1 VIMRFTLSATLA
13 LALTT
18 AACARDTAETDA
30 EAEAAASQQQAQT
43 QDAAPVA
50 EPAEPAAPVYEFP
63 DEAWR
68 TVDQDRLL
76 YISTDHGMVVVELAP
91 EFAPNHVARMRELAG
106 ERFYDFLVWHRVIA
120 DFMAQGGGSRAN
132 PGNAADK
139 PPLEAEFTIRRTGEP
154 EVSELQDRVVN
165 PREIPQMAKAGFWN
179 GFHAGTQTAALA
191 GITGDGMVQSWLL
204 HCRGAA
210 AMARTGDPNSARSQ
224 FYITTGSPDH
234 LNATYTVWG
243 RVRHGM
249 DAVDQITVGTA
260 MEDPDFRP
268 DVIRSMRV
276 GSELPAEEQMDIEV
290 VDTDSEAFAG
300 YLDTLRDDAGNLPDI
315 CDINVP
321 TRTAE

>member
-1 VIMRFTLSATLA
+1 MIMRFTLSATLA
-13 LALTT
+13 LVLTT
-18 AACARDTAETDA
+18 AACARDTAQTDA
-30 EAEAAASQQQAQT
+30 EAGASQQTETAG
-43 QDAAPVA
+43 PVS
-50 EPAEPAAPVYEFP
+50 EPAAPSYAFP

-76 YISTDHGMVVVELAP
+76 YIDTDHGMVVVELAP

-106 ERFYDFLVWHRVIA
+106 ERFYDFLVWHRVIEN
-120 DFMAQGGGSRAN
+120 FMAQGGGSRAN

-139 PPLEAEFTIRRTGEP
+139 PPLEAEFTLRRSGEP
-154 EVSELQDRVVN
+154 AVSELQDRVVN

-210 AMARTGDPNSARSQ
+210 AMARTSDPNSARSQ

-243 RVRHGM
+243 RVRLGM

-276 GSELPAEEQMDIEV
+276 GSELPAEEQMDIQV

-300 YLDTLRDDAGNLPDI
+300 YLDTLRDDQGNLPDI
-315 CDINVP
+315 CEINVP

>member
-1 VIMRFTLSATLA
+1 MIQRLALSTALA
-13 LALTT
+13 LALSA
-18 AACARDTAETDA
+18 AACARDAA
-30 EAEAAASQQQAQT
+30 GEAEPEATAAASSAVV
-43 QDAAPVA
+43 AAA
-50 EPAEPAAPVYEFP
+50 AMQESETPAPAYDFP

-76 YISTDHGMVVVELAP
+76 YIETDHGMVVVEFAP
-91 EFAPNHVARMRELAG
+91 EFAPNHVARMRELVS
-106 ERFYDFLVWHRVIA
+106 ERFYDFLVWHRVIE

-132 PGNAADK
+132 PGHATDK
-139 PPLEAEFTIRRTGEP
+139 PPLQAEFTLRRSDEP
-154 EVSELQDRVVN
+154 AVSELQDRIVN
-165 PREIPQMAKAGFWN
+165 PGQIQQMAKAGFWN

-210 AMARTGDPNSARSQ
+210 AQARTSDPNSARSQ

-234 LNATYTVWG
+234 LNAVYTVWG

-249 DAVDQITVGTA
+249 EAVDAIRVGSA

-268 DVIRSMRV
+268 DVIRSMRI
-276 GSELPAEEQMDIEV
+276 GSELPADEQIEIQV

-300 YLDTLRDDAGNLPDI
+300 YLDTLRDEAGNLPDI
-315 CDINVP
+315 CDIAVP
-321 TRTAE
+321 TRTED

>member
-1 VIMRFTLSATLA
+1 MIMRLTLSATFA
-13 LALTT
+13 LALTAAACGREAATEAETELAASAAST
-18 AACARDTAETDA
+18 AAVV
-30 EAEAAASQQQAQT
+30 T
-43 QDAAPVA
+43 Q
-50 EPAEPAAPVYEFP
+50 AEPAAAEPAYDFP
-63 DEAWR
+63 AEAWR

-76 YISTDHGMVVVELAP
+76 YIDTDHGMVVVELAP
-91 EFAPNHVARMRELAG
+91 EFAPNHVARLRELVG
-106 ERFYDFLVWHRVIA
+106 ERFYDFLVWHRVI
-120 DFMAQGGGSRAN
+120 DGFMAQGGGSRAN

-139 PPLEAEFTIRRTGEP
+139 PPMEAEFTIRRAGEP
-154 EVSELQDRVVN
+154 EISELQDRVVN
-165 PREIPQMAKAGFWN
+165 PGQIPQMAKAGFWN

-210 AMARTGDPNSARSQ
+210 AMARTSDPNSARSQ

-249 DAVDQITVGTA
+249 DAVDQIAVGSA

-268 DVIRSMRV
+268 DVIRSMRI
-276 GSELPAEEQMDIEV
+276 GSELPAEDQIEIEV

-300 YLDTLRDDAGNLPDI
+300 YLDTLRNAQGNLPDI
-315 CDINVP
+315 CEITVP
-321 TRTAE
+321 SRIAE

>member
-1 VIMRFTLSATLA
+1 MIMRFTLSATLA
-13 LALTT
+13 LALST
-18 AACARDTAETDA
+18 AACARDTAQTEA

-43 QDAAPVA
+43 QEAAPAAGQV
-50 EPAEPAAPVYEFP
+50 EPAAPAYDFP
-63 DEAWR
+63 EDAWR
-68 TVDQDRLL
+68 AVDQDRLL
-76 YISTDHGMVVVELAP
+76 YIDTDHGMVVVELAP

-106 ERFYDFLVWHRVIA
+106 ERFYDFLVWHRVI
-120 DFMAQGGGSRAN
+120 DGFMAQAGGSRAN
-132 PGNAADK
+132 PGHAADK
-139 PPLEAEFTIRRTGEP
+139 PPLEAEFTLRRSGEP
-154 EVSELQDRVVN
+154 AVSELQDRVVN

-210 AMARTGDPNSARSQ
+210 AMARTSDPNSARSQ

-249 DAVDQITVGTA
+249 DAVDQIAVGSA
-260 MEDPDFRP
+260 MEDPNFRP

-290 VDTDSEAFAG
+290 VDTDSQAFAG
-300 YLDTLRDDAGNLPDI
+300 YLDTLRDDQGNLPDI
-315 CDINVP
+315 CEINVP